1 MPRRFA
7 AEEERIEGYTHVLL
21 MTTGSVASIKAP
33 LIVAELLTYEDVKVE
48 VVATEASLSFYNHE
62 EIEKTGVRVWRNHDE
77 WGSYGEYA
85 VGDPILHIE
94 LRRWADIVLIAPC
107 SANTLSKIANG
118 LCDNLATSLL
128 RALAPTT
135 PTYVFPAMNTLMY
148 EHPLTEQHLRV
159 VREVI
164 GYTIV
169 GPIGKKLACGDVGL
183 GAMTEWR
190 DIVQIVVDRFRLV
203 KRPAETSHTFV
214 TTT

>member
-1 MPRRFA
+1 MSRKFV
-7 AEEERIEGYTHVLL
+7 AEDERTPGNTHVLL
-21 MTTGSVASIKAP
+21 ITTGSVASIKAP
-33 LIVAELLTYEDVKVE
+33 LIVAELLAHESVKVE
-48 VVATEASLSFYNHE
+48 VVATEASLSFYSPE
-62 EIEKTGVRVWRNHDE
+62 EIEKTGVRVWRNKNE
-77 WGSYGEYA
+77 WGTYGEYTI
-85 VGDPILHIE
+85 GDPILHIE

-148 EHPLTEQHLRV
+148 EHPLTERHLQTIKDI
-159 VREVI
+159 I
-164 GYTIV
+164 GYSVV

-190 DIVQIVVDRFRLV
+190 DIVQIVVDKFGLV
-203 KRPAETSHTFV
+203 KKTATAL
-214 TTT
+214 

>member
-1 MPRRFA
+1 
-7 AEEERIEGYTHVLL
+7 

-33 LIVAELLTYEDVKVE
+33 LIVADLLAYNNVKVE
-48 VVATEASLSFYNHE
+48 VVATEASLSFYNIAD
-62 EIEKTGVRVWRNHDE
+62 IEKIGVRVWRDRDE
-77 WGSYGEYA
+77 WGSHGQYTL
-85 VGDPILHIE
+85 GDPILHIE
-94 LRRWADIVLIAPC
+94 LRRWADVVLIAPC
-107 SANTLSKIANG
+107 SANSLSKIANG
-118 LCDNLATSLL
+118 FCDNLATSLL

-148 EHPLTEQHLRV
+148 EHPLTEQHLRI

-190 DIVQIVVDRFRLV
+190 DIVQIVVDRFQLV
-203 KRPAETSHTFV
+203 KNFTEA
-214 TTT
+214 